1 MTKAI
6 RITEKVTPGVLRERN
21 TRLVLQTV
29 LIGDGSMSRADISRS
44 TDLARAV
51 VSEIVESLMARHLV
65 VEEAGT
71 PSGRGKPAKPLRVDT
86 GRQCLLMAD
95 LRPTEIVAG
104 VVGLDGVIST
114 TGRVALPPGPGVDD
128 VISVLGSFLRQLA
141 ADDGRTVLTAGVAVP
156 AMLSPE
162 QGIVESIQF
171 RWHDV
176 DLAGPLREALGYDV
190 VLVNDAT
197 AVAMSELSH
206 RSQAGGSV
214 IVLHIAG
221 GIGSAI
227 ILDGRVHLGER
238 QRAGEVGHI
247 DVGVSDRHCECGRT
261 GCLETVANL
270 PAILG
275 DASVEDLD
283 AVAAP
288 GEPPELRALAERV
301 EFAGRSLGALVCVQ
315 AAILDIPD
323 VVIDGPVRRA
333 GARLLDAI
341 EQELARR
348 LPAVDVR
355 RPRFST
361 MADRSKMHGAAAAA
375 MLQELGVLWHISPD
389 RAET

>member
-29 LIGDGSMSRADISRS
+29 LIGDGGMSRADISRS
-44 TDLARAV
+44 TGLARAV

-86 GRQCLLMAD
+86 DRQCLLMAD
-95 LRPTEIVAG
+95 LRPTEVVAG
-104 VVGLDGVIST
+104 VVGLDGVIGS
-114 TGRVALPPGPGVDD
+114 TGRVDLPPNPSVDH
-128 VISVLGSFLRQLA
+128 VIRVLGSFLRQLA
-141 ADDGRTVLTAGVAVP
+141 ADDGRAVLAAGVAVP

-171 RWHDV
+171 RWNDV
-176 DLAGPLREALGYDV
+176 DLAGPLQESLGYDV

-206 RSQAGGSV
+206 QSQAGGSV

-247 DVGVSDRHCECGRT
+247 DVGVSDRRCECGRT

-275 DASVEDLD
+275 DAAVEDLD
-283 AVAAP
+283 AVSSP
-288 GEPPELRALAERV
+288 GTNPALRALAERV
-301 EFAGRSLGALVCVQ
+301 DYAGRSLGALVCVQ

-361 MADRSKMHGAAAAA
+361 MADQSKMHGAAAAA
-375 MLQELGVLWHISPD
+375 MLHELGVLWHSSPD
-389 RAET
+389 RA

>member
-29 LIGDGSMSRADISRS
+29 LIGDGLSRADVSRS
-44 TDLARAV
+44 TGLARAV
-51 VSEIVESLMARHLV
+51 VSEIVESLLAQQLL

-86 GRQCLLMAD
+86 ERQCLLMAD
-95 LRPTEIVAG
+95 LRPTEVVAG
-104 VVGLDGVIST
+104 VVGLDGVIGT
-114 TGRVALPPGPGVDD
+114 TDRADLPPNPGADE
-128 VISVLGSFLRQLA
+128 VIDVLGAVLRRLA
-141 ADDGRTVLTAGVAVP
+141 AEDGRTVLAAGVAVP

-176 DLAGPLREALGYDV
+176 DLAGPLQAALGYDV

-197 AVAMSELSH
+197 AVAMAELSH
-206 RSQAGGSV
+206 QSQAGGSV

-247 DVGVSDRHCECGRT
+247 DVGVSDRRCECGRT

-270 PAILG
+270 PAILAG
-275 DASVEDLD
+275 AAVEDLD
-283 AVAAP
+283 AIASPAH
-288 GEPPELRALAERV
+288 EPSDSRLRELADRV
-301 EFAGRSLGALVCVQ
+301 EYAGRSLGALICVQ

-333 GARLLDAI
+333 GTRLLDAI

-361 MADRSKMHGAAAAA
+361 MGDYSKMYGAAAAA
-375 MLQELGVLWHISPD
+375 MLHELGVLWHRS
-389 RAET
+389 RTEA

>member
-1 MTKAI
+1 M
-6 RITEKVTPGVLRERN
+6 
-21 TRLVLQTV
+21 
-29 LIGDGSMSRADISRS
+29 
-44 TDLARAV
+44 
-51 VSEIVESLMARHLV
+51 
-65 VEEAGT
+65 
-71 PSGRGKPAKPLRVDT
+71 
-86 GRQCLLMAD
+86 
-95 LRPTEIVAG
+95 
-104 VVGLDGVIST
+104 VG
-114 TGRVALPPGPGVDD
+114 
-128 VISVLGSFLRQLA
+128 
-141 ADDGRTVLTAGVAVP
+141 
-156 AMLSPE
+156 
-162 QGIVESIQF
+162 
-171 RWHDV
+171 
-176 DLAGPLREALGYDV
+176 
-190 VLVNDAT
+190 AT

-221 GIGSAI
+221 GIGSTI

-283 AVAAP
+283 AVASP

>member
-29 LIGDGSMSRADISRS
+29 LIGDGGMSRADISRS
-44 TDLARAV
+44 TGLARAV
-51 VSEIVESLMARHLV
+51 VSEIVESLLARQLV

-86 GRQCLLMAD
+86 TRQCLLMAD
-95 LRPTEIVAG
+95 LRPTEVVAG
-104 VVGLDGVIST
+104 VVGLDGVIAA
-114 TGRVALPPGPGVDD
+114 TGRVDLPPRPGVDD
-128 VISVLGSFLRQLA
+128 VIGVLGRFLRQLA
-141 ADDGRTVLTAGVAVP
+141 ADDGRTVLATGVAVP

-171 RWHDV
+171 RWNDV
-176 DLAGPLREALGYDV
+176 ELARPLQAVLGHEV

-206 RSQAGGSV
+206 QSQAGASV

-247 DVGVSDRHCECGRT
+247 DVGVSDRRCECGRT

-270 PAILG
+270 PAILE

-283 AVAAP
+283 AVSSP
-288 GEPPELRALAERV
+288 GTEPADPRLRALAARV
-301 EFAGRSLGALVCVQ
+301 DHAGRSLGALICVQ

-333 GARLLDAI
+333 GSRLLDAI

-361 MADRSKMHGAAAAA
+361 MADQSKMHGAAAAA
-375 MLQELGVLWHISPD
+375 MLHELGVLWHTSPA
-389 RAET
+389 R